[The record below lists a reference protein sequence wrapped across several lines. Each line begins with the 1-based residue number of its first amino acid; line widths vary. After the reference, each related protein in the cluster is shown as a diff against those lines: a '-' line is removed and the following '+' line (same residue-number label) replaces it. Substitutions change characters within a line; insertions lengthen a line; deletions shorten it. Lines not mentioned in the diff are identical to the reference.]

1 MDRSTLRNPVRLPA
15 RGAGFTLIEL
25 MITVAIVGI
34 LAAVALPQYKQYSL
48 RGKVSEAFNQ
58 LSSCS
63 VALGQFYQDNRTY
76 VNGPCSGSSAG
87 TTVSTP
93 NFTYAFTAS
102 SATSY
107 TLQAAGST
115 SSVTG
120 FTFTLQDDGTRKTT
134 ATSSSSGWPTST
146 TCWVSS
152 RSGSCQ

>member
-1 MDRSTLRNPVRLPA
+1 MDRSTLRIPVRLPA

-34 LAAVALPQYKQYSL
+34 LAAVALPQYKQYTL

-63 VALGQFYQDNRTY
+63 ASLGQFYQDNRTY
-76 VNGPCSGSSAG
+76 VNGPCSATSAG
-87 TTVSTP
+87 TTVTTP
-93 NFTYAFTAS
+93 NFTYTFTAS

-107 TLQAAGST
+107 TLQATGST
-115 SSVTG
+115 SSVSG

-134 ATSSSSGWPTST
+134 ATPSSSGWPTST
-146 TCWVSS
+146 TCWISS